1 MDALEKFLGGGQAVA
16 EPPKKSGGQTP
27 SDAQN
32 KRNETALAMIK
43 EELRK
48 NQELAAQ
55 GNKEA
60 QINVAALNREIARF
74 EKKSP
79 VTAKAVAAAPAVPVA
94 AAAAPV
100 AQAATSDP
108 LEAFLSG
115 KPAPPAQPA
124 AQPTTQPAAQPTTQP
139 AAISGSN
146 NRYQGY
152 SAEEEQKVGK
162 VKQKVPMVRQILT
175 NALTMATPMVQP
187 KSPELAQ
194 RIAGAVDTLYEVLPT
209 TYGAVQQ
216 AIVRPFTTPAKAEEL
231 GKEAGQFM
239 FPSQPL
245 GKVFGITEKEAY
257 KQPLG
262 GVTEPIAE
270 QINKMFNVL
279 GMTPEQ
285 ISEKTGISAPDIRNM
300 VVIGSLAIP
309 QAIKEV
315 SPVVGKVTEAA
326 KQTKVVQ
333 QLTEAAKELE
343 FLRSDTAA
351 NKPTKSGGLTS
362 EQLQAQ
368 FEARGGNLKQNA
380 EQLNKN
386 YEQQRASANEPESVQ
401 QPILDTNGQAIGT
414 ADLGTAKPTRA
425 DSEFKPVEYAENGL
439 PLDEQFA
446 RAKAMQR
453 VLGEDHAA
461 DLSALEGKGKERAT
475 NYQTSKSDT
484 PLGNY
489 LAERF
494 KDEQR
499 RLQIFADQQAQK
511 TGGIVGLDES
521 AKYKRGEA
529 ILDPLKKLEDYF
541 NKETKRIYAE
551 RDAQAATIPVESN
564 NILKILNDDS
574 LTLANTETIGLANIA
589 KARMRQLNMIDKD
602 GNLLPTDAK
611 TAENFRQFL
620 NENFDR
626 KNANL
631 HRALKIAVDED
642 VLANLDTNSPI
653 YKDARSLVELR
664 KNTLDNPKG
673 ISAILDESGPNNINR
688 KVDKEK
694 ISQNIANMSVEQF
707 THVIDT
713 LKNMPPELRV
723 AGNQALA
730 NIKSQFASNISALAG
745 KPKDLTKFMNDNR
758 EVMPRLFNAEEM
770 NNFRD
775 LHNVAH
781 ILKTDTGYPGAAVQK
796 INIEQKLT
804 GKIGQQ
810 ILQKGGAAGAELM
823 TGGAGGGLP
832 AVFAHEYIG
841 AKLEKGKLKKL
852 EKAEA
857 EAFKNAQTRFVP
869 IKDLINK

>member
-1 MDALEKFLGGGQAVA
+1 MDALEKFLSGGQAVA
-16 EPPKKSGGQTP
+16 EPPKKSGDQTP
-27 SDAQN
+27 SDAQA
-32 KRNETALAMIK
+32 KREQTALAMIK

-55 GNKEA
+55 GNKDA
-60 QINVAALNREIARF
+60 QTNVAALKREIARF

-79 VTAKAVAAAPAVPVA
+79 ATAKAAAAAPV
-94 AAAAPV
+94 AAAPV

-108 LEAFLSG
+108 FEAFLSG
-115 KPAPPAQPA
+115 KPAPAAQPVAQPA
-124 AQPTTQPAAQPTTQP
+124 SQPTTQPAV
-139 AAISGSN
+139 ISGS

-152 SAEEEQKVGK
+152 SAAEEQKAGK

-187 KSPELAQ
+187 KSPDLAQ

-245 GKVFGITEKEAY
+245 GKIFDITGKEAY
-257 KQPLG
+257 QKPLG
-262 GVTEPIAE
+262 GITEPIAE

-285 ISEKTGISAPDIRNM
+285 ISEKTGIPAADIRNM
-300 VVIGSLAIP
+300 VVIGSAAIP
-309 QAIKEV
+309 QALKEV
-315 SPVVGKVTEAA
+315 KSATQPLREMA
-326 KQTKVVQ
+326 KD
-333 QLTEAAKELE
+333 LE
-343 FLRSDTAA
+343 IVRPDATLNQPA
-351 NKPTKSGGLTS
+351 KSGGLTS

-380 EQLNKN
+380 EQLNQN
-386 YEQQRASANEPESVQ
+386 YEQQRASTNEAQSVQ
-401 QPILDTNGQAIGT
+401 QPILDTNGQVIGQ
-414 ADLGTAKPTRA
+414 ADLGTAKPTRV
-425 DSEFKPVEYAENGL
+425 DSQFKPVEYAENGV

-461 DLSALEGKGKERAT
+461 DLAALEGKGKERAT

-484 PLGNY
+484 PLGNF
-489 LAERF
+489 LAEKF

-541 NKETKRIYAE
+541 NKETKKIYAE
-551 RDAQAATIPVESN
+551 RDAQAATIPVESK
-564 NILKILNDDS
+564 NILNVLNDDS

-589 KARMRQLNMIDKD
+589 KARMRQLNMIDKE

-631 HRALKIAVDED
+631 HRALKSAVDED

-707 THVIDT
+707 THIIDT

-730 NIKSQFASNISALAG
+730 NIKSQFASNISALAN

-758 EVMPRLFNAEEM
+758 EVMPRLFTPEEM

-810 ILQKGGAAGAELM
+810 ILQKGTAAAAEVA
-823 TGGAGGGLP
+823 TGGSGFGLP
-832 AVFAHEYIG
+832 ALAAHEYIG

-857 EAFKNAQTRFVP
+857 EAFKNAQSRFVP

>member
-16 EPPKKSGGQTP
+16 EPPKKAGGKIP
-27 SDAQN
+27 SDVQA
-32 KRNETALAMIK
+32 KRDQDALAIIK

-48 NQELAAQ
+48 NQELAAK
-55 GNKEA
+55 GDENA
-60 QINVAALNREIARF
+60 RLNVAALNREIARF

-79 VTAKAVAAAPAVPVA
+79 ATLKAVAAAPAVPVA

-100 AQAATSDP
+100 AQAATPDP

-115 KPAPPAQPA
+115 KPVPPAQPV

-146 NRYQGY
+146 RYQGY
-152 SAEEEQKVGK
+152 SAEEEQKAGK

-216 AIVRPFTTPAKAEEL
+216 AIVRPFTTPEKAEEL
-231 GKEAGQFM
+231 GKQAGQFM

-285 ISEKTGISAPDIRNM
+285 ISEKTGIPAADIRNM
-300 VVIGSLAIP
+300 VVIGSAAIP
-309 QAIKEV
+309 QALKEV
-315 SPVVGKVTEAA
+315 KSATQPLRQMA
-326 KQTKVVQ
+326 KD
-333 QLTEAAKELE
+333 LE
-343 FLRSDTAA
+343 IVRPDATLNQPA
-351 NKPTKSGGLTS
+351 KSGGLTS

-380 EQLNKN
+380 EQLNQN
-386 YEQQRASANEPESVQ
+386 YEQQRASANAPESVQ
-401 QPILDTNGQAIGT
+401 QPILDANGQAIGI

-446 RAKAMQR
+446 RTKAVGR
-453 VLGEDHAA
+453 VFGEDYAA
-461 DLSALEGKGKERAT
+461 DLAALEGKGKERAT
-475 NYQTSKSDT
+475 NYQASKSDT

-564 NILKILNDDS
+564 NILKVLNDDS

-631 HRALKIAVDED
+631 HRALKSAVDED

-707 THVIDT
+707 THVINT
-713 LKNMPPELRV
+713 LKNMPPELRG

-730 NIKSQFASNISALAG
+730 NIKSQFASNISALAS

-758 EVMPRLFNAEEM
+758 EVMQRLFTPEEM

-841 AKLEKGKLKKL
+841 AKLEKSKLKKI

-857 EAFKNAQTRFVP
+857 EAFKNAQSRFVP

>member
-16 EPPKKSGGQTP
+16 EPPKKSGGQVP
-27 SDAQN
+27 SDAQA
-32 KRNETALAMIK
+32 KREQIALAMIK

-48 NQELAAQ
+48 NQERAEK
-55 GNKEA
+55 GDKEA
-60 QINVAALNREIARF
+60 EINVAALKREIARF

-79 VTAKAVAAAPAVPVA
+79 AVAKAAP
-94 AAAAPV
+94 AAPV
-100 AQAATSDP
+100 AQAAASDP

-124 AQPTTQPAAQPTTQP
+124 AQPAAQSTTQP

-146 NRYQGY
+146 RYQGY
-152 SAEEEQKVGK
+152 SAAEEQKAGK

-187 KSPELAQ
+187 KSPEFAQ

-209 TYGAVQQ
+209 AYGAVQQ

-245 GKVFGITEKEAY
+245 GKVFGITGKESY
-257 KQPLG
+257 QQPLG

-270 QINKMFNVL
+270 QINKMFNAM

-285 ISEKTGISAPDIRNM
+285 ISETLKSKFNVTLPPEDIRNM
-300 VVIGSLAIP
+300 VVIGSAAVP
-309 QAIKEV
+309 QALKEV
-315 SPVVGKVTEAA
+315 KSAA
-326 KQTKVVQ
+326 QP
-333 QLTEAAKELE
+333 LREIAKDLE
-343 FLRSDTAA
+343 IVRSDANL
-351 NKPTKSGGLTS
+351 NKPAKTSGLTS

-380 EQLNKN
+380 EQLNQN
-386 YEQQRASANEPESVQ
+386 YEQQRASTTEAQSVQ
-401 QPILDTNGQAIGT
+401 QPILDSNGQVIGQ
-414 ADLGTAKPTRA
+414 ADLGTAKPTRPN
-425 DSEFKPVEYAENGL
+425 SEFKPVEYAENGL

-461 DLSALEGKGKERAT
+461 DLAALEGKGKERAT

-484 PLGNY
+484 PLGNF
-489 LAERF
+489 LAEKF

-541 NKETKRIYAE
+541 NKETKKIYAE

-564 NILKILNDDS
+564 NILKVLNDDS

-589 KARMRQLNMIDKD
+589 KARMRQLKMIDKD

-620 NENFDR
+620 NENYDR

-631 HRALKIAVDED
+631 HRALKSAVDED
-642 VLANLDTNSPI
+642 VLANLDTNTPI
-653 YKDARSLVELR
+653 YKNARSLVELR

-730 NIKSQFASNISALAG
+730 NIKSQFASNIASLAD
-745 KPKDLTKFMNDNR
+745 KPKQLTKFMNDNR

-796 INIEQKLT
+796 INIEQKLA

-810 ILQKGGAAGAELM
+810 ILQKGTAAAAEVA
-823 TGGAGGGLP
+823 TGGSGFGLP
-832 AVFAHEYIG
+832 ALAAHEYIG
-841 AKLEKGKLKKL
+841 AKLEKGKLKKI

-857 EAFKNAQTRFVP
+857 EAFTNAQSRFVP

>member
-1 MDALEKFLGGGQAVA
+1 
-16 EPPKKSGGQTP
+16 
-27 SDAQN
+27 
-32 KRNETALAMIK
+32 
-43 EELRK
+43 
-48 NQELAAQ
+48 
-55 GNKEA
+55 
-60 QINVAALNREIARF
+60 
-74 EKKSP
+74 
-79 VTAKAVAAAPAVPVA
+79 
-94 AAAAPV
+94 
-100 AQAATSDP
+100 
-108 LEAFLSG
+108 
-115 KPAPPAQPA
+115 
-124 AQPTTQPAAQPTTQP
+124 
-139 AAISGSN
+139 
-146 NRYQGY
+146 
-152 SAEEEQKVGK
+152 
-162 VKQKVPMVRQILT
+162 MVRQILT
-175 NALTMATPMVQP
+175 NALRMATPMMQP
-187 KSPELAQ
+187 KSPDLAQ
-194 RIAGAVDTLYEVLPT
+194 RIAGAVDTIYGVVPEV
-209 TYGAVQQ
+209 YGAFVQG
-216 AIVRPFTTPAKAEEL
+216 AARPAAQFLYSDTNEAAKAAEQFGQTASSAIDKPI
-231 GKEAGQFM
+231 GKA
-239 FPSQPL
+239 
-245 GKVFGITEKEAY
+245 FGITGKETY
-257 KQPLG
+257 QKPLG
-262 GVTEPIAE
+262 GITEPIAK
-270 QINKMFNVL
+270 QINKMFNAI

-285 ISEKTGISAPDIRNM
+285 ISETLKSKFNVTLPPEDIRNM
-300 VVIGSLAIP
+300 VLIGSAAVP
-309 QAIKEV
+309 QALKEV
-315 SPVVGKVTEAA
+315 KSATQPLREMA
-326 KQTKVVQ
+326 KD
-333 QLTEAAKELE
+333 LE
-343 FLRSDTAA
+343 IVRSDTNL
-351 NKPTKSGGLTS
+351 NKPAKTGGLTS

-380 EQLNKN
+380 EQLNQN
-386 YEQQRASANEPESVQ
+386 YEQQRASTTEAQSVQ
-401 QPILDTNGQAIGT
+401 QPILDTNGQVIGQ
-414 ADLGTAKPTRA
+414 ADLGTAKPTRPN
-425 DSEFKPVEYAENGL
+425 SEFKPVEYAENGV

-461 DLSALEGKGKERAT
+461 DLAALEGKGKERAT

-484 PLGNY
+484 PLGNF
-489 LAERF
+489 LAEKF

-541 NKETKRIYAE
+541 NKETKKIYAE

-564 NILKILNDDS
+564 NILKVLNDDS
-574 LTLANTETIGLANIA
+574 LTLANTETIGLTNIA
-589 KARMRQLNMIDKD
+589 KARMRQLNMIDKN

-620 NENFDR
+620 NENYDR

-631 HRALKIAVDED
+631 HRALKSAVDED
-642 VLANLDTNSPI
+642 VLANLDTNTPI
-653 YKDARSLVELR
+653 YKNARSLVELR

-730 NIKSQFASNISALAG
+730 NIKSQFASNIAGLAD
-745 KPKDLTKFMNDNR
+745 KPKQLTKFMNDNR

-796 INIEQKLT
+796 INIEQKLA

-810 ILQKGGAAGAELM
+810 ILQKGTAAAAEVA
-823 TGGAGGGLP
+823 TGGSGFGLP
-832 AVFAHEYIG
+832 ALAAHEYIG
-841 AKLEKGKLKKL
+841 AKLEKGKLKKI

-857 EAFKNAQTRFVP
+857 EAFKNAQSRFVP

>member
-1 MDALEKFLGGGQAVA
+1 MADEVLDLIRGSA
-16 EPPKKSGGQTP
+16 EPPAPTYPSRSMASSAGRKKP
-27 SDAQN
+27 A
-32 KRNETALAMIK
+32 KREEEDEVLSLIQGTTAP
-43 EELRK
+43 ES
-48 NQELAAQ
+48 Q
-55 GNKEA
+55 
-60 QINVAALNREIARF
+60 
-74 EKKSP
+74 
-79 VTAKAVAAAPAVPVA
+79 VTQQAAAT
-94 AAAAPV
+94 
-100 AQAATSDP
+100 QQ
-108 LEAFLSG
+108 
-115 KPAPPAQPA
+115 KP
-124 AQPTTQPAAQPTTQP
+124 
-139 AAISGSN
+139 
-146 NRYQGY
+146 
-152 SAEEEQKVGK
+152 
-162 VKQKVPMVRQILT
+162 PMVRQILT

-187 KSPELAQ
+187 KSPDLAQ
-194 RIAGAVDTLYEVLPT
+194 RIAGAVDTLYEALPT
-209 TYGAVQQ
+209 AYGAVQQ
-216 AIVRPFTTPAKAEEL
+216 AIVRPFTTPEKAEEL
-231 GKEAGQFM
+231 GKQAGQFIA
-239 FPSQPL
+239 PSQPL
-245 GKVFGITEKEAY
+245 GKVFGITGKESY
-257 KQPLG
+257 QQPLG
-262 GVTEPIAE
+262 GVTKFIAE
-270 QINKMFNVL
+270 QINKMFNAM

-285 ISEKTGISAPDIRNM
+285 ISETLKSKFNVTLPPEDIRNM
-300 VVIGSLAIP
+300 VIIGSAAIP
-309 QAIKEV
+309 QALKEV
-315 SPVVGKVTEAA
+315 KSATQPLREI
-326 KQTKVVQ
+326 TKD
-333 QLTEAAKELE
+333 LE
-343 FLRSDTAA
+343 IVRSDTNL
-351 NKPTKSGGLTS
+351 NKPAKNGGLTS

-380 EQLNKN
+380 EQLNQN
-386 YEQQRASANEPESVQ
+386 YEQQRASTTEAQSVQ
-401 QPILDTNGQAIGT
+401 QPILDTNGQVIGQ
-414 ADLGTAKPTRA
+414 ADLGTAKPTRPN
-425 DSEFKPVEYAENGL
+425 SEFKPVEYAENGV

-461 DLSALEGKGKERAT
+461 DLAALEGKGKERAT

-484 PLGNY
+484 PLGNF
-489 LAERF
+489 LAEKF

-541 NKETKRIYAE
+541 NKETKKIYAE

-564 NILKILNDDS
+564 NILKVLNDDS
-574 LTLANTETIGLANIA
+574 LTLANTETIGLTNIA
-589 KARMRQLNMIDKD
+589 KARMRQLNMIDKN

-620 NENFDR
+620 NENYDR

-631 HRALKIAVDED
+631 HRALKSAVDED
-642 VLANLDTNSPI
+642 VLANLDTNTPI
-653 YKDARSLVELR
+653 YKNARSLVELR

-730 NIKSQFASNISALAG
+730 NIKSQFASNIAGLAD
-745 KPKDLTKFMNDNR
+745 KPKQLTKFMNDNR

-810 ILQKGGAAGAELM
+810 ILQKGGAAAAEVA
-823 TGGAGGGLP
+823 TGGSGFGLP
-832 AVFAHEYIG
+832 ALAAHEYIG
-841 AKLEKGKLKKL
+841 AKLEKGKLKKI

-857 EAFKNAQTRFVP
+857 EAFKNAQSRFVP

>member
-16 EPPKKSGGQTP
+16 EPPKKSTNANS

-79 VTAKAVAAAPAVPVA
+79 ATAKAAPAAPAVSI

-100 AQAATSDP
+100 AQAATPDP

-115 KPAPPAQPA
+115 KPVPPAQPVAQPA
-124 AQPTTQPAAQPTTQP
+124 AQPTTQSAIQP
-139 AAISGSN
+139 AVISGS

-152 SAEEEQKVGK
+152 SAAEEQKAGK

-187 KSPELAQ
+187 KSPDLAQ
-194 RIAGAVDTLYEVLPT
+194 RIAGAVDTIYGVVPEV
-209 TYGAVQQ
+209 YGAIGQ
-216 AIVRPFTTPAKAEEL
+216 AIVRPMAEYVNPTNAPEAAEKVGQVLSSAIDKPIGKA
-231 GKEAGQFM
+231 
-239 FPSQPL
+239 
-245 GKVFGITEKEAY
+245 FGITGKETY
-257 KQPLG
+257 QKPLG

-285 ISEKTGISAPDIRNM
+285 ISEKTGIPAADIRNM
-300 VVIGSLAIP
+300 VVIGSVAIP
-309 QAIKEV
+309 QALKEV
-315 SPVVGKVTEAA
+315 KSATQPLREMA
-326 KQTKVVQ
+326 KD
-333 QLTEAAKELE
+333 LE
-343 FLRSDTAA
+343 IVRSDTAL
-351 NKPTKSGGLTS
+351 NKPAKSGGLTS
-362 EQLQAQ
+362 EELQAQ
-368 FEARGGNLKQNA
+368 FEAKGGNLKQNA
-380 EQLNKN
+380 EQLNQN
-386 YEQQRASANEPESVQ
+386 YEQQRASTNEAQSVQ
-401 QPILDTNGQAIGT
+401 QPILDTNGQVIGQ
-414 ADLGTAKPTRA
+414 ADLGTAKPTRPN
-425 DSEFKPVEYAENGL
+425 SEFKPVEYAENGL

-564 NILKILNDDS
+564 NILKVLNDDS

-631 HRALKIAVDED
+631 HRFLKLAVDED

-758 EVMPRLFNAEEM
+758 EVMPRLFTPEEM

-810 ILQKGGAAGAELM
+810 ILQKGGAAVAELS

-832 AVFAHEYIG
+832 AVLAHEYIG

>member
-27 SDAQN
+27 SDAQA
-32 KRNETALAMIK
+32 KREQTALAMIK

-60 QINVAALNREIARF
+60 QVNVAALNREIARF

-79 VTAKAVAAAPAVPVA
+79 ATAKAAVAAPV
-94 AAAAPV
+94 AAAPV
-100 AQAATSDP
+100 AQAAASDP

-124 AQPTTQPAAQPTTQP
+124 AQSTAQSTTQPAV
-139 AAISGSN
+139 ISGS

-152 SAEEEQKVGK
+152 SAAEEQKAGK

-175 NALTMATPMVQP
+175 NALTMATPMAQP

-231 GKEAGQFM
+231 GKQAGQFM

-245 GKVFGITEKEAY
+245 GKIFDITGKEAY
-257 KQPLG
+257 QKPLG

-285 ISEKTGISAPDIRNM
+285 ISEKTGIPAADIRNM
-300 VVIGSLAIP
+300 VVIGSAAIP

-315 SPVVGKVTEAA
+315 KSATQPLREMA
-326 KQTKVVQ
+326 KD
-333 QLTEAAKELE
+333 LE
-343 FLRSDTAA
+343 IVRPDATLNQPA
-351 NKPTKSGGLTS
+351 KSGGLTS

-380 EQLNKN
+380 EQLNQN
-386 YEQQRASANEPESVQ
+386 YEQQRASTNEAQSVQ
-401 QPILDTNGQAIGT
+401 QPILDTNGQVIGQ
-414 ADLGTAKPTRA
+414 ADLGTAKPTRV
-425 DSEFKPVEYAENGL
+425 DSQFKPVEYAENGV

-461 DLSALEGKGKERAT
+461 DLAALEGKGKERAT

-484 PLGNY
+484 PLGNF
-489 LAERF
+489 LAEKF

-541 NKETKRIYAE
+541 NKETKKIYAE
-551 RDAQAATIPVESN
+551 RDAQAATIPVESK
-564 NILKILNDDS
+564 NILNVLNDDS

-589 KARMRQLNMIDKD
+589 KARMRQLNMIDKE

-631 HRALKIAVDED
+631 HRALKSAVDED

-707 THVIDT
+707 THIIDT

-730 NIKSQFASNISALAG
+730 NIKSQFASNISALAN

-758 EVMPRLFNAEEM
+758 EVMPRLFTPEEM

-810 ILQKGGAAGAELM
+810 ILQKGTAAAAEVA
-823 TGGAGGGLP
+823 TGGSGFGLP
-832 AVFAHEYIG
+832 ALAAHEYIG

-857 EAFKNAQTRFVP
+857 EAFKNAQSRFVP

>member
-1 MDALEKFLGGGQAVA
+1 MATSAGRKKPKNEYDDIENLILGNTTSNVAEIQPSPATVKGAANKFLKGTQDFGASTASLADTILGAGGPLTGY
-16 EPPKKSGGQTP
+16 
-27 SDAQN
+27 
-32 KRNETALAMIK
+32 
-43 EELRK
+43 
-48 NQELAAQ
+48 
-55 GNKEA
+55 
-60 QINVAALNREIARF
+60 
-74 EKKSP
+74 
-79 VTAKAVAAAPAVPVA
+79 VT
-94 AAAAPV
+94 
-100 AQAATSDP
+100 QS
-108 LEAFLSG
+108 F
-115 KPAPPAQPA
+115 
-124 AQPTTQPAAQPTTQP
+124 
-139 AAISGSN
+139 
-146 NRYQGY
+146 
-152 SAEEEQKVGK
+152 
-162 VKQKVPMVRQILT
+162 
-175 NALTMATPMVQP
+175 
-187 KSPELAQ
+187 
-194 RIAGAVDTLYEVLPT
+194 
-209 TYGAVQQ
+209 
-216 AIVRPFTTPAKAEEL
+216 VRPFTSPEQAQNIGQQTTAMFDKPF
-231 GKEAGQFM
+231 GKLF
-239 FPSQPL
+239 
-245 GKVFGITEKEAY
+245 
-257 KQPLG
+257 
-262 GVTEPIAE
+262 GVTEEPAYKGELSQQVMNFIGENVNKGADWIYQNQKSIGLNLPKADIEHMMTTLSFAAPGLAAKPIA
-270 QINKMFNVL
+270 
-279 GMTPEQ
+279 
-285 ISEKTGISAPDIRNM
+285 A
-300 VVIGSLAIP
+300 VV
-309 QAIKEV
+309 K
-315 SPVVGKVTEAA
+315 PVVNEAKLVAGSVKPYIPKPIQNAVGATVEAIAPGTTNYKPYKV
-326 KQTKVVQ
+326 
-333 QLTEAAKELE
+333 
-343 FLRSDTAA
+343 
-351 NKPTKSGGLTS
+351 GGLTS

-368 FEARGGNLKQNA
+368 FEAKGGNLKQNA
-380 EQLNKN
+380 EQLNQN
-386 YEQQRASANEPESVQ
+386 YEQQRTSATDPQSVQ
-401 QPILDTNGQAIGT
+401 QPILDTNGQVIGQT
-414 ADLGTAKPTRA
+414 DLGTAKPTRA
-425 DSEFKPVEYAENGL
+425 NSEFKPVEYAENGL

-446 RAKAMQR
+446 RTKAVGR
-453 VLGEDHAA
+453 VFGEDYAA
-461 DLSALEGKGKERAT
+461 DLAALEGKGKERAT
-475 NYQTSKSDT
+475 NYQASKSDT

-499 RLQIFADQQAQK
+499 RLQMFADQQAQK

-541 NKETKRIYAE
+541 NKETKKIYTE
-551 RDAQAATIPVESN
+551 RDAQAATIPVESK
-564 NILKILNDDS
+564 NILNVLNDDS

-602 GNLLPTDAK
+602 GNLLPTNAK
-611 TAENFRQFL
+611 TAEKFRQFL

-631 HRALKIAVDED
+631 HRALKTAVDED

-707 THVIDT
+707 THVINT
-713 LKNMPPELRV
+713 LKNMPPELRG

-730 NIKSQFASNISALAG
+730 NIKSQFASNISALAN

-758 EVMPRLFNAEEM
+758 EVMQRLFTPEEM

-841 AKLEKGKLKKL
+841 AKLEKSKLKKI

-857 EAFKNAQTRFVP
+857 EAFKNAQSRFVP